1 MTNTPQPCTLAAVI
15 ALIEYHNKPTA
26 LGWFKK
32 VDHPNFYLQQLPLNE
47 FEFADLMNDF
57 FITFAVSSKH
67 YDDAR
72 YFPATRLQFP
82 LFARRKGLSY
92 HPLTVALLC
101 KAARLGHWPEVVT
114 E

>member
-1 MTNTPQPCTLAAVI
+1 MTNTPQPCALAAVI

-32 VDHPNFYLQQLPLNE
+32 VDRPNFYLQQLPLNE

-57 FITFAVSSKH
+57 FITFAVSSQH
-67 YDDAR
+67 YVHAR
-72 YFPATRLQFP
+72 YFPATCSP
-82 LFARRKGLSY
+82 LPLLSRRKGRSY
-92 HPLTVALLC
+92 HPLTIALLC
-101 KAARLGHWPEVVT
+101 EAAKLKHWPEKVT